1 MLNLR
6 KTLKNKDILFYSSF
20 MKRII
25 LILLIL
31 ILIIPLQAQEYT
43 HYTTIDGLSGTDV
56 TAICENENFLW
67 IATNDGLNRFDG
79 REFKVYRN
87 DNTSPN
93 SILENN
99 IETLMF
105 DSKGLLWI
113 GFKTGGADIFNPR
126 KNKFIHISEIIKDY
140 PQRVISIYEDSEKNI
155 WLGTWEDGLYQLTPT
170 GEGDLSYH
178 VSKHYPKNIVSS
190 IVEKPKGKL
199 WIGTYYGY
207 FLYDIENK
215 KDISLKENY
224 YAVTQFLDT
233 GEKNSLWF
241 SVWANGLYKL
251 EWNEDT
257 FFTKETSM
265 TKNMGDIYRIFPATD
280 NKLYLGTWGD
290 GIKET
295 GTGSDVY
302 PKSLQIDAPV
312 ILSFYRDRHSR
323 FWAGTYGTG
332 LFRLNDKSK
341 GITDL
346 SPINKNGLSAAY
358 SLHYFGSDQLL
369 VGTQGDGL
377 YLYDIKNH
385 NLQPRLIKNTGSLFH
400 KYILSLY
407 KDDEVLIVGNDDTGL
422 QYAPLKADGKTDFSL
437 RTYHIDKNFG
447 KVTAIFKSSNSIF
460 WMGTKQYGLVSM
472 KYDSAKENFIDY
484 IHYDSF
490 GMDEIT
496 GFSETVDGQIWVSS
510 HSGIYLLDPM
520 TNKVQQYDENVSEM
534 IYSLADDQKDKCLWL
549 GTSGGLRRLN
559 YAGNGKIEN
568 PFSSEMLPDGAIR
581 DVILDTYNNLWFSVS
596 NRIFCY
602 TNSAHELKEINSGI
616 PNKQLLFSTTRCK
629 TNSKQYVIFGGTNS
643 LLLIDPQVVLNQP
656 EHTKILLTELQI
668 DHQTVDVG
676 QKIYGKIV
684 LDEDTEY
691 TDSITLSYLC
701 KWISLSF
708 TEVGWDNYHNSYQYQ
723 IKGFS
728 DDWQYLDITKP
739 ITFSQLPPGDYTLQI
754 RLNNTSLTKKYDPLW
769 SLHITITPPW
779 WQTGTFY
786 SVLLLVISLVLLG
799 IFFIIKNYYKKR
811 QLQRLKEIEKKK
823 KEELLQE
830 KESFFAGLSHD
841 LLTPFSL
848 IIAPVSDLIRD
859 ETMNEDQH
867 EKLEIISKNATF
879 LADIFS
885 TILDFKRA
893 EQIDTEIKEKNI
905 ELVSFVYII
914 VNAFDY
920 LAKSN
925 KIKLSYHSSISDL
938 YISIDNIKLER
949 ILYNL
954 ISNALKFTKEG
965 GEVDVL
971 LSYDVVAGI
980 FYLKVK
986 DTGIGVS
993 RQNKEKVFEKFYRE
1007 EKNGDSQGLGLG
1019 LYTTRKFLHMMG
1031 GEVNIE
1037 SIPEK
1042 GTVFT
1047 INLPAKMIDRPK
1059 PALDIKDNIDTD
1071 GLFTILLVEDNTQ
1084 LRDYL
1089 KKKLSVHFEV
1099 AVASNGIEALDFI
1112 KNNLPEIVV
1121 SDVMMP
1127 EMDGFTLCSTIKNT
1141 PMYSEVFVI
1150 LLSARSSSEDEMQGY
1165 KAGADFYIKKPFDPE
1180 ILIKQMVNVY
1190 ATRQQRRKQIITD
1203 LLSPQNDSAKSH
1215 SKDDFLG
1222 KAVKI
1227 IEEHLMDENF
1237 KIDEFAAEMNL
1248 SKTVLHRKF
1257 KLIVGETPNIFIRN
1271 IRLHKAANM
1280 LKETDLSISE
1290 IGYLAGFS
1298 QAHYF
1303 IKCFKELYQDTPKN
1317 FRVKNKVGDTNT
1329 NEDN

>member
-1 MLNLR
+1 MY
-6 KTLKNKDILFYSSF
+6 LFHSSY
-20 MKRII
+20 MKRILPI
-25 LILLIL
+25 LFVILSAVSV
-31 ILIIPLQAQEYT
+31 QSQEYT

-87 DNTSPN
+87 DNTSAN
-93 SILENN
+93 SISENN

-105 DSKGLLWI
+105 DSQGFLWI
-113 GFKTGGADIFNPR
+113 GFKTGGVDIFNPR
-126 KNKFIHISEIIKDY
+126 KNKFIHISDVIKDY
-140 PQRVISIYEDSEKNI
+140 PQRVICIYEDSKKNI

-170 GEGDLSYH
+170 NEGDLSYH

-199 WIGTYYGY
+199 WIGTYYGF

-215 KDISLKENY
+215 RDVPLKENY

-241 SVWANGLYKL
+241 SVWTNGLYKL
-251 EWNEDT
+251 EWDEKT
-257 FFTKETSM
+257 FRTKETSM
-265 TKNMGDIYRIFPATD
+265 TKNMEDVYRIFPATD
-280 NKLYLGTWGD
+280 NKLYLGTWGN
-290 GIKET
+290 GVKVT
-295 GTGSDVY
+295 QMLSDAY
-302 PKSLQIDAPV
+302 PESLQIDAPV
-312 ILSFYRDRHSR
+312 ILSFYRDRHRR
-323 FWAGTYGTG
+323 FWVGTYGTG
-332 LFRLNDKSK
+332 LFRLNDKSR
-341 GITDL
+341 GITNL
-346 SPINKNGLSAAY
+346 SPINTNGLSAAY
-358 SLHYFGSDQLL
+358 SLRYFGSGQLL
-369 VGTQGDGL
+369 IGTQGDGL

-385 NLQPRLIKNTGSLFH
+385 NLRPQFIKNTGSLFH

-407 KDDEVLIVGNDDTGL
+407 RDNEVLIVGNDDTGL
-422 QYAPLKADGKTDFSL
+422 QYAPLKGTDNTNFTL
-437 RTYHIDKNFG
+437 RTYHVDKNFG
-447 KVTAIFKSSNSIF
+447 KVTAIFKSSNSTF
-460 WMGTKQYGLVSM
+460 WIGTKQYGLVSM
-472 KYDSAKENFIDY
+472 KYDPAKENFTNY

-496 GFSETVDGQIWVSS
+496 GFSETIDGQIWVSS
-510 HSGIYLLDPM
+510 HSGIYLFDPV
-520 TNKVQQYDENVSEM
+520 TNKVQKYNNASEM
-534 IYSLADDQKDKCLWL
+534 IYSLADDQKNKCLWL
-549 GTSGGLRRLN
+549 GTSGGLRKLSYTGDN
-559 YAGNGKIEN
+559 KIEN
-568 PFSSEMLPDGAIR
+568 PFSSEVLPDGAIR
-581 DVILDTYNNLWFSVS
+581 DVILDTYNNLWFSAS

-602 TNSAHELKEINSGI
+602 TDSSRELKEINPGT
-616 PNKQLLFSTTRCK
+616 PNQQLLFSTTRCE
-629 TNSKQYVIFGGTNS
+629 TGGKQYVIFGGTNS
-643 LLLIDPQVVLNQP
+643 ILLIDPQVVLNQP

-676 QKIYGKIV
+676 EKIYGKIV
-684 LDEDTEY
+684 LNEDTEY
-691 TDSITLSYLC
+691 INSITLSYLC

-708 TEVGWDNYHNSYQYQ
+708 TEVGWDNYYNSYQYQ

-739 ITFSQLPPGDYTLQI
+739 ITFSQLPPGNYTLQI
-754 RLNNTSLTKKYDPLW
+754 RLNNTSLNDKNEPLW
-769 SLHITITPPW
+769 SLHIAITPPW

-786 SVLLLVISLVLLG
+786 LVLSLA
-799 IFFIIKNYYKKR
+799 IFMILLSLFFIIKNYYKKR
-811 QLQRLKEIEKKK
+811 QLQKLGEIEKKK

-848 IIAPVSDLIRD
+848 IIAPVSDMMRD
-859 ETMNEDQH
+859 ETMNEEQH

-879 LADIFS
+879 LSDVFS

-905 ELVSFVYII
+905 ELVSFVNII

-920 LAKSN
+920 LAKSD
-925 KIKLSYHSSISDL
+925 KIKLSYHSAIPNL
-938 YISIDNIKLER
+938 YISIDSIKLER

-954 ISNALKFTKEG
+954 ISNALKFTKEE

-971 LSYDVVAGI
+971 LDYDEVAEV

-986 DTGIGVS
+986 DTGIGI
-993 RQNKEKVFEKFYRE
+993 RQQNQEKVFEKFYRE
-1007 EKNGDSQGLGLG
+1007 DKDSDTQGLGLG
-1019 LYTTRKFLHMMG
+1019 LYSTRKFLHMMG
-1031 GEVNIE
+1031 GEVHIE

-1042 GTVFT
+1042 GTAFT
-1047 INLPAKMIDRPK
+1047 INLPAKRINEPK
-1059 PALDIKDNIDTD
+1059 PILDIKETVDTD

-1089 KKKLSVHFEV
+1089 RKKLAVHFEV
-1099 AVASNGIEALDFI
+1099 AVASNGAEALDFI
-1112 KNNLPEIVV
+1112 KSNLPEIVV
-1121 SDVMMP
+1121 SDVVMP
-1127 EMDGFTLCSTIKNT
+1127 EMDGLTLCSIIKNT

-1215 SKDDFLG
+1215 PKDDFLG

-1227 IEEHLMDENF
+1227 IEEHIMDENF

-1290 IGYLAGFS
+1290 IGYLTGFS

-1303 IKCFKELYQDTPKN
+1303 IKCFKELYQYTPKN
-1317 FRVKNKVGDTNT
+1317 FRVKNKTGDTHTET
-1329 NEDN
+1329 NESN